1 MSGGVEVEAV
11 GGGEK
16 DGHVLAMGGEGDEAE
31 VVGVEGGTCSGGAG
45 DAVFGAVVCGGGG
58 G

>member
-1 MSGGVEVEAV
+1 MEGGERDVSGGVEVEAV

-31 VVGVEGGTCSGGAG
+31 VVGVEGGTR
-45 DAVFGAVVCGGGG
+45 
-58 G
+58 